1 MLAQVAETNFVEKS
15 LCKCLNFSQ
24 LNILT
29 IELGRVTFTNFAT
42 GKLHFSLLITL
53 PEKYKEKEVL
63 RSKRNKKEL
72 KFQKGR

>member
-42 GKLHFSLLITL
+42 GKQTTLQFAYNIT
-53 PEKYKEKEVL
+53 
-63 RSKRNKKEL
+63 
-72 KFQKGR
+72 

>member
-1 MLAQVAETNFVEKS
+1 MPAQVAETNFVEKS

-53 PEKYKEKEVL
+53 PEKYK
-63 RSKRNKKEL
+63 KK
-72 KFQKGR
+72 KF